1 MADTTKRLSEYDQQQ
16 ILQKVMNKE
25 EGTLAVGSFVA
36 GKLGHKIVRNPISGT
51 VDEFEYYDSATLLYT
66 IRVTYNNSSHDNVD
80 EVERVV

>member
-1 MADTTKRLSEYDQQQ
+1 MSETTKRLSEYDQQQ

-36 GKLGHKIVRNPISGT
+36 GKLGHKIVRDAVSGT
-51 VDEFEYYDSATLLYT
+51 VDEFSYFDNDVLLYT
-66 IRVTYNNSSHDNVD
+66 IRVTYDNSSHDNVD